1 MRRRIVCLTA
11 AGAQVAARL
20 APALDAEIWAAPG
33 LAADVTFETGIGVAI
48 ATAWAECD
56 QIIAIAAMGIV
67 VRSLAKRLESKH
79 HDPAVVVVDEAG
91 RFVIPVVGAHHAG
104 GDALAQ
110 EIAALLDAQP
120 VLTGASA
127 ARQQIAVDQIG
138 VPYGWM
144 RGEGDWTAVAAA
156 ETVTVIQTEG
166 SRLWW
171 QGLDPNTCYQ
181 ELTSLGAILGSRP
194 QAVLWIGDTPPPALT
209 MPVAAW
215 HPRTLW
221 LGLGCERHTPAE
233 LIEAALRE
241 VMQVHGLAFEAI
253 AGIAS
258 LDLKQDEPAF
268 LELAERYGWP
278 LCCFDAATLAQ
289 HQPPNPSAI
298 VAAEVGTPSVAE
310 AAALE
315 AAQTTALLV
324 NKQIHKFAGQGACTI
339 AITRSAHSY
348 NPRPGHLALIGSGPG
363 DLAQFTPAARHALSQ
378 ADVVLGY
385 QLYLDLLQPLARP
398 GQVWLASQIT
408 QEVQRAEA
416 AIALAQ
422 TGLRVAMVSSGDCG
436 IYGMAGLVLERLNE
450 PLAVDVYPGITA
462 LQAAAARV
470 GAPLMHDFCA
480 ISLSDLLTPWPVI
493 ETRLQAAAAA
503 DFVIALYNPRS
514 RTRLQGFETALAI
527 LRQHRPGTT
536 PVAIAKSVYRPDESI
551 QVLTLAEV
559 QPEQVDMLTLVLI
572 GNCST
577 TLKFGR
583 LVTPRGYAQ
592 KTQDPAPAKS
602 PLSLPEDGTKSDTL
616 S

>member
-1 MRRRIVCLTA
+1 MRRRILCLTA
-11 AGAQVAARL
+11 AGARLAARL
-20 APALDAEIWAAPG
+20 ATPLGAEVWAAPG
-33 LAADVTFETGIGVAI
+33 LAADVNFEAGIKLAI

-67 VRSLAKRLESKH
+67 VRSIATLLSSKQS
-79 HDPAVVVVDEAG
+79 DPAVVVVDEAG
-91 RFVIPVVGAHHAG
+91 RFAIPVVGAHQAG
-104 GDALAQ
+104 ADTLAQ
-110 EIAALLDAQP
+110 DIAALLDAQP

-127 ARQQIAVDQIG
+127 ARQAVAVDQIG
-138 VPYGWM
+138 LPYGWVK
-144 RGEGDWTAVAAA
+144 GTGDWTAVAAS
-156 ETVTVIQTEG
+156 ETVTVLQTGG

-171 QGLDPNTCYQ
+171 QGLDTNTRYP
-181 ELTSLGAILGSRP
+181 ELTSLGAILSSRP
-194 QAVLWIGDTPPPALT
+194 QAVLWIADTHPPALEIPIAT
-209 MPVAAW
+209 W

-221 LGLGCERHTPAE
+221 VGLGCERHTPAD
-233 LIEAALRE
+233 LIEAALRQ
-241 VMQVHGLAFEAI
+241 VMQAHNLAFEAI

-258 LDLKQDEPAF
+258 LDLKQDEVAL

-278 LCCFDAATLAQ
+278 FRCFEAATLAQ
-289 HQPPNPSAI
+289 QTPPNPSAI

-315 AAQTTALLV
+315 AAQTNELLV
-324 NKQIHKFAGQGACTI
+324 GKQIHKFAGQGACTI
-339 AITRSAHSY
+339 AIARSTQTY

-363 DLAQFTPAARHALSQ
+363 DLAQFTPAARQALSQ

-385 QLYLDLLQPLARP
+385 QLYLDLLQPLRRP

-422 TGLRVAMVSSGDCG
+422 IGLRVAMVSSGDCG

-462 LQAAAARV
+462 LQAVAARV

-493 ETRLQAAAAA
+493 EARLQAAAAA
-503 DFVIALYNPRS
+503 DFVVALYNPRS

-527 LRQHRPGTT
+527 LRHHRPGTT
-536 PVAIAKSVYRPDESI
+536 PVAIAKSVYRADESI
-551 QVLTLAEV
+551 QILPLSDVE
-559 QPEQVDMLTLVLI
+559 PDHVDMLTLVLI
-572 GNCST
+572 GNTST
-577 TLKFGR
+577 CLKWGR
-583 LVTPRGYAQ
+583 IVTPRGYSQ
-592 KTQDPAPAKS
+592 K
-602 PLSLPEDGTKSDTL
+602 
-616 S
+616 